1 MYGKITFTLP
11 GLSSSTAWHSGS
23 VSEDNDDD
31 DATTDVR
38 GGDLYVGDMCA
49 K

>member
-11 GLSSSTAWHSGS
+11 GLNSSSARHSGS
-23 VSEDNDDD
+23 VSKDNDG